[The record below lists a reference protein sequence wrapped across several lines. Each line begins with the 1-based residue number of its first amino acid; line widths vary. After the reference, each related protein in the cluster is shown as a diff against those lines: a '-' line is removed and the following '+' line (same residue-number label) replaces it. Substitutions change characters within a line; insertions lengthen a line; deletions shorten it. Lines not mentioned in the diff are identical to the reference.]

1 MTQSATHH
9 ARWRQVKDPIRTA
22 RLYSTRLTAAELADN
37 MAPTRASLAAA
48 TTGVATLL
56 QHQVLDTQAEL
67 ATEIERTRI
76 VRGLAGHIAQAQAAL
91 ASWAQRAM
99 ASGNWLPVALEFA
112 EQDAL
117 ATFVD
122 LHEFQLQQLSAG
134 ELYRASQRMIARVQS
149 AGGQVLR
156 VGHDLANP
164 NQQQKQGVPT

>member
-1 MTQSATHH
+1 MTAATTQGQ
-9 ARWRQVKDPIRTA
+9 RRPRNTIRTA
-22 RLYSTRLTAAELADN
+22 RMYATRLQAAELALS
-37 MAPTRASLAAA
+37 MAPIRASLAAA
-48 TTGVATLL
+48 VAGVAVQR
-56 QHQVLDTQAEL
+56 QHQILDTQAEL

-91 ASWAQRAM
+91 QSWASRAM
-99 ASGNWLPVALEFA
+99 ASGTWRPVPLEFA

-134 ELYRASQRMIARVQS
+134 EIYRATLRMISRVES

-156 VGHDLANP
+156 VDQDMATP
-164 NQQQKQGVPT
+164 QQ